1 MMMRCVF
8 NFLLVSF
15 LVVCWVVGFG
25 PLRVDK
31 WWASWGGAAVLGTHA
46 RLLGRDSVFWLSRLL
61 GVLRLL
67 CASDLLGL
75 GKCNELGGLSGLDW
89 PCWV

>member
-1 MMMRCVF
+1 
-8 NFLLVSF
+8 
-15 LVVCWVVGFG
+15 
-25 PLRVDK
+25 
-31 WWASWGGAAVLGTHA
+31 VLGTHA
-46 RLLGRDSVFWLSRLL
+46 RLLGRDSVFWLSRLS